1 MRSLLKSDIISR
13 RLVVVLDHLLSILPT
28 KKTFKKSHKKAK
40 GKPVPAA
47 GSSAADAEL
56 DPDSEVLDSVCN
68 STVSLLLTPLLISCF
83 PLMTHD
89 IIVRASPSC
98 VKCCNHHLRRRRTE
112 TTGGISKHRH

>member
-1 MRSLLKSDIISR
+1 VRSLLKSDIISC

-56 DPDSEVLDSVCN
+56 DPDSEVLDSVMQFYSLASCN
-68 STVSLLLTPLLISCF
+68 TLAHFVFS
-83 PLMTHD
+83 
-89 IIVRASPSC
+89 SPDA
-98 VKCCNHHLRRRRTE
+98 
-112 TTGGISKHRH
+112 